1 MSRLIAFVLLTLAL
15 AVAGLACAGDNDGDA
30 QTGATPNAADGAP
43 ADGRQAATPIDA
55 TPAVA
60 APDQEAYRATVAGLG
75 TVQETCTY
83 MVEVSAVDCTER
95 GIYKLEPPPADAS
108 ASCVVGL
115 SGGSKPEYI
124 LCSGPAGGE
133 RKFFVI
139 PP

>member
-1 MSRLIAFVLLTLAL
+1 MSRLLLPFALTVTLAF
-15 AVAGLACAGDNDGDA
+15 AGFACAGNDEGGPQTATGQNGADVTRGDA
-30 QTGATPNAADGAP
+30 TGG
-43 ADGRQAATPIDA
+43 ATPIDA

-60 APDQEAYRATVAGLG
+60 APDQEAYRMTVAGLG

-83 MVEVSAVDCTER
+83 MVEISAADCTER

-124 LCSGPAGGE
+124 LCSSPGA
-133 RKFFVI
+133 RTFFVI